1 MLSQRL
7 IINFQK
13 LCGLHL
19 NESTASAART
29 LTYNDVETGQPVS
42 IQFVRNPNGLGQ
54 SKTGDFAQNIEPHGT
69 YLQQSTQP
77 LPPALEAQG
86 WVSGTVSFRK
96 PLVVEYIST
105 GPSGWKSE
113 LVKTYG
119 KKGRALS
126 QLLMKQGYDGIIT
139 RDSQQNS
146 LEEIVSFQTFV

>member
-7 IINFQK
+7 IINFRK
-13 LCGLHL
+13 LCGLRL
-19 NESTASAART
+19 DESIAQPVRM

-42 IQFVRNPNGLGQ
+42 IQFVRNTNGLG
-54 SKTGDFAQNIEPHGT
+54 KAKDAEFAQNIEPHGT

-77 LPPALEAQG
+77 LPSALEAQG
-86 WVSGTVSFRK
+86 WVSGTVSFRN
-96 PLVVEYIST
+96 PLVVEFIST
-105 GPSGWKSE
+105 GPRGWKSE
-113 LVKTYG
+113 LLKTYG